1 MDPPVADTVAP
12 PAGGP
17 TSTPAA
23 HPNQRRISRSGAG
36 CLRPTAEGRGPPPSH
51 RRMPPD
57 PPGLSHPHWII
68 RFPVWVTAWRR
79 SPYFPVRFHLR
90 TTWKQ
95 KGAAL
100 KKMDHVVVRSVPIA
114 AVARC
119 SHHRRAAAY
128 YHYTN
133 VIHGF
138 IKIRLVNHQI
148 PHKKLDDTC
157 IA

>member
-1 MDPPVADTVAP
+1 MDPPVADTVAL

-23 HPNQRRISRSGAG
+23 HPNRRRISDPVR
-36 CLRPTAEGRGPPPSH
+36 CPRPTPRRGRLLTRRVH
-51 RRMPPD
+51 RIR
-57 PPGLSHPHWII
+57 GLSAAFGC
-68 RFPVWVTAWRR
+68 RFLSGCTAR
-79 SPYFPVRFHLR
+79 SPIFRRFHLR

-138 IKIRLVNHQI
+138 IKIRSVNHQI